1 MKKRT
6 AFIGSILSLIPFRK
20 SLTIK
25 TGFILL
31 TSGLIFSVPENVFAK
46 DNVFY
51 FNRAI
56 DKQKSGDYYG
66 AISDYNKA
74 IEINPYDADS
84 YYNRGN
90 IKARDL
96 KDYVGSLY
104 DLNKAID
111 INPNNDQMYI
121 SRCLVKANLK
131 DYYGA
136 ISDCTK
142 AIEINPKDGKAY
154 INRGVSKFAIRDN
167 EGACFDARKG
177 KSLGASNGSK
187 AVELLCN

>member
-1 MKKRT
+1 
-6 AFIGSILSLIPFRK
+6 
-20 SLTIK
+20 
-25 TGFILL
+25 
-31 TSGLIFSVPENVFAK
+31 
-46 DNVFY
+46 
-51 FNRAI
+51 
-56 DKQKSGDYYG
+56 
-66 AISDYNKA
+66 
-74 IEINPYDADS
+74 
-84 YYNRGN
+84 
-90 IKARDL
+90 
-96 KDYVGSLY
+96 
-104 DLNKAID
+104 
-111 INPNNDQMYI
+111 MYI

-136 ISDCTK
+136 ISDCSK